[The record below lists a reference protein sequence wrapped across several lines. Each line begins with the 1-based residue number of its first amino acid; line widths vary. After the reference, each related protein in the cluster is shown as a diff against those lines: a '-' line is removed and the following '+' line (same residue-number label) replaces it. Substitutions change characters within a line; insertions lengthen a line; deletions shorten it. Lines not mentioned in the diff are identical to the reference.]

1 MKRPQSNALRQ
12 ELAKG
17 NSAEPHLDEDV
28 LTAFAEH
35 ALMELERERVMEHL
49 ATCMQCREV
58 LSLAV
63 AAMPEAVIQE
73 KLHML
78 PVRPPLRSW
87 FPWVAI
93 AAGVAVVGSAVLLH
107 ERNAQLRQQYVNSAV
122 NTAKV
127 EAAPP
132 LRTPPP
138 PQSVMA
144 PERGAVRRQSPTQA
158 AKAAPSRQ
166 QDQSS
171 TVAADRL
178 EKKEAP
184 VQAEIAQTNQSLAM
198 DAAKP
203 KIASQPEV
211 VNGAISAQAKS
222 KASSAMNRAAPAP
235 AFSAG
240 AASGLLG
247 GIGGISARAHWR
259 INAAGQAERSFG
271 NEAWAPAMPDDN
283 AKMRVVSVFGSEV
296 WLGGEK
302 LRLYHSIDNGT
313 TWLLVQLPNKD
324 NGEHAITI
332 IHLQGGHVATVEA
345 DDGTQW
351 DTIDGG
357 QTWK

>member
-1 MKRPQSNALRQ
+1 M
-12 ELAKG
+12 
-17 NSAEPHLDEDV
+17 
-28 LTAFAEH
+28 T
-35 ALMELERERVMEHL
+35 
-49 ATCMQCREV
+49 
-58 LSLAV
+58 
-63 AAMPEAVIQE
+63 
-73 KLHML
+73 
-78 PVRPPLRSW
+78 
-87 FPWVAI
+87 
-93 AAGVAVVGSAVLLH
+93 
-107 ERNAQLRQQYVNSAV
+107 
-122 NTAKV
+122 
-127 EAAPP
+127 
-132 LRTPPP
+132 
-138 PQSVMA
+138 
-144 PERGAVRRQSPTQA
+144 PERGAGRKQSPTQA

-171 TVAADRL
+171 TVASLDRL
-178 EKKEAP
+178 EQKEAS
-184 VQAEIAQTNQSLAM
+184 VQQEVAQTDQSLAM

-203 KIASQPEV
+203 QIASQAEV
-211 VNGAISAQAKS
+211 LHGAISAQAKS
-222 KASSAMNRAAPAP
+222 KAPSAANRAAPAP

-271 NEAWAPAMPDDN
+271 NGAWAPVMPDDN

-313 TWLLVQLPNKD
+313 TWLLVRLPNKD
-324 NGEHAITI
+324 NGEHAITHI
-332 IHLQGGHVATVEA
+332 RFQSGQVGTVEA